1 MLKRLAEGTPPMTIA
16 GGAGRFAP
24 VHRNTLKEQSY
35 SELRRALITGRFEP
49 GEHVTV
55 KLLAEQLG
63 SGIMPV
69 REAVQR
75 LVAEGA
81 LVNLPSGRVCVP
93 ALTRAEFDEIVEI
106 RLLLEPHCCRKAAA
120 AMTDGILAEITEAQA
135 HLRKAA
141 AGENPEAALW
151 ANHQFHFAIYRQ
163 AGSRQMIDLIESVW
177 LRFGPMMTHSQSGGQ
192 GAQDYIEAELKT
204 QEELLAALGARD
216 GARAAK
222 LMTRIVQGT
231 AAWYHKTFPFAAD

>member
-1 MLKRLAEGTPPMTIA
+1 MTTA
-16 GGAGRFAP
+16 ARATRFAP
-24 VHRNTLKEQSY
+24 VPRNTLKDQSY
-35 SELRRALITGRFEP
+35 SELRRALVMGRFEP

-93 ALTRAEFDEIVEI
+93 SLTRAEFDEVVEI
-106 RLLLEPHCCRKAAA
+106 RLLLEPHCCRKAATV
-120 AMTDGILAEITEAQA
+120 MTDDILAEIAEGQA
-135 HLRKAA
+135 RLRAAA
-141 AGENPEAALW
+141 AGEKPEAALW

-163 AGSRQMIDLIESVW
+163 AGSRQMLALIESVW
-177 LRFGPMMTHSQSGGQ
+177 LRFGPMMAHSQAGGA
-192 GAQDYIEAELKT
+192 GAQAYIETELKT
-204 QEELLAALGARD
+204 QEDLLAALAAHD
-216 GARAAK
+216 GARSAK
-222 LMTRIVQGT
+222 LMTSIIQGT
-231 AAWYHKTFPFAAD
+231 ARWYHKTYPFADDID